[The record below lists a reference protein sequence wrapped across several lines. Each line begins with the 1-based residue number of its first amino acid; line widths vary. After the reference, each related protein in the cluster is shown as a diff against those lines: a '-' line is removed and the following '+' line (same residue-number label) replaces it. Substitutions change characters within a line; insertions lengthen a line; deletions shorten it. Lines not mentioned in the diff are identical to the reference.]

1 MSNPNNDKRKETIL
15 MNQLPKQLSV
25 KQTSIVYGIP
35 EWTLRG
41 YLARRL
47 IPHRRV
53 MRKIYIP
60 TKKFEEWLAQGDV
73 EPESQETKHQKK
85 VKERIKK
92 NRIRKIETG
101 EGT

>member
-1 MSNPNNDKRKETIL
+1 

-41 YLARRL
+41 YLARKL

-60 TKKFEEWLAQGDV
+60 VARFEKWLEQGDV
-73 EPESQETKHQKK
+73 EPNPQNIKQQKK
-85 VKERIKK
+85 VKERINNNKTEELK
-92 NRIRKIETG
+92 
-101 EGT
+101 

>member
-1 MSNPNNDKRKETIL
+1 

-47 IPHRRV
+47 IPHRRLG
-53 MRKIYIP
+53 RKIYIP
-60 TKKFEEWLAQGDV
+60 ITKFEEWLSKGDV
-73 EPESQETKHQKK
+73 EPIPQKINQQKK
-85 VKERIKK
+85 VKDNIKSKKERK
-92 NRIRKIETG
+92 
-101 EGT
+101 

>member
-1 MSNPNNDKRKETIL
+1 

-25 KQTSIVYGIP
+25 KQTSLVYGIP

-60 TKKFEEWLAQGDV
+60 TKKFEEWLEQGDV
-73 EPESQETKHQKK
+73 EPDPQKINQQKK
-85 VKERIKK
+85 VKDNIKSKKERK
-92 NRIRKIETG
+92 
-101 EGT
+101 

>member
-1 MSNPNNDKRKETIL
+1 MD
-15 MNQLPKQLSV
+15 QLPKQLSV
-25 KQTSIVYGIP
+25 KQASRVYGIP

-60 TKKFEEWLAQGDV
+60 TKKFEEWLERGDV
-73 EPESQETKHQKK
+73 EPDPQKEK
-85 VKERIKK
+85 LQKRAKERFNNNKIKE
-92 NRIRKIETG
+92 IETG
-101 EGT
+101 GRK

>member
-1 MSNPNNDKRKETIL
+1 

-25 KQTSIVYGIP
+25 KQVSIVYSIP

-41 YLARRL
+41 YIARHL

-60 TKKFEEWLAQGDV
+60 TKKFEEWLEQGDV
-73 EPESQETKHQKK
+73 NPDPEKEKSQQK
-85 VKERIKK
+85 VKDRIKNK
-92 NRIRKIETG
+92 
-101 EGT
+101 